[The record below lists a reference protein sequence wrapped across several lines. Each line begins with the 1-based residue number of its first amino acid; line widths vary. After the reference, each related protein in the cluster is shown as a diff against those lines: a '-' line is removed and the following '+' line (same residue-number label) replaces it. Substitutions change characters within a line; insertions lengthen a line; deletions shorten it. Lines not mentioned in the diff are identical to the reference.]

1 MAFNFSN
8 VTKDLKDIGSRFS
21 NEFSNEFLPM
31 AQRTS
36 RKMQERMGQIRGED
50 ISQLPQ
56 EYLELA
62 EKCNKLEKLYKNVL
76 KVTGNYDNESYD
88 YPTNLQE
95 SFSEF
100 SKNLSSRLSNLS
112 KATSPAAAQEALI
125 NSNAGQVE
133 PPKTFYHALARATS
147 GSNITSDGEQS
158 ETLVKG
164 LDLYSSNLTKI
175 ANGRLNQDQLI
186 RSKFNSPFATTLR
199 QWFAQSNNIQRNVEE
214 KRLDYDLARLNL
226 TNCSNPAKEPQLRT
240 TLENAEDDFANTVE
254 DAVSILQNV
263 ASNVKPLEE
272 ILELAKAQLAYHKL
286 AAELL
291 DNSVVN
297 LEGLVK
303 EMSLKGDDSHA
314 QRESEDFD
322 I

>member
-303 EMSLKGDDSHA
+303 EMTLKGDDSHA

>member
-1 MAFNFSN
+1 M
-8 VTKDLKDIGSRFS
+8 
-21 NEFSNEFLPM
+21 
-31 AQRTS
+31 
-36 RKMQERMGQIRGED
+36 
-50 ISQLPQ
+50 
-56 EYLELA
+56 
-62 EKCNKLEKLYKNVL
+62 
-76 KVTGNYDNESYD
+76 TGNYDNESYD

-199 QWFAQSNNIQRNVEE
+199 QWFAQINNIQRNVEE

>member
-199 QWFAQSNNIQRNVEE
+199 QWFAQSNNIQRSVEE